1 MNAALIEP
9 EPLLGDYVRLRS
21 VEPPTHPLVV
31 RYTDV
36 VQGRIANCPIAAVMA
51 ATAHARPDRIRQL
64 LGAPQVGDVW
74 SIRRRPNAIFH
85 WSTVTY
91 HVRFT
96 SGAAKTVTPVLYHRE
111 DQVAYARTPNGPGWP
126 SMVEKAYAIWKG
138 NNSYQNL
145 EEDSGLRPGPDA
157 QTVLADLVGPSD
169 MAYIAND
176 KLFHARGG
184 QTTLRDE
191 HLIAIAQRALHRPT
205 IAGSVEHGAAD
216 GIISNHA
223 YAVLRWDRTAKR
235 VVMRNSAEYGAADP
249 RLTIAQL
256 RANFQAVWQA
266 R

>member
-1 MNAALIEP
+1 MNAIIEP
-9 EPLLGDYVRLRS
+9 EPLLGDHVRLRS

-51 ATAHARPDRIRQL
+51 ATAHARPDRTRRL
-64 LGAPQVGDVW
+64 LGEPQVGDVW
-74 SIRRRPNAIFH
+74 SIRRHPDAIFH

-96 SGAAKTVTPVLYHRE
+96 SGAAKTVTPVLYHRG
-111 DQVAYARTPNGPGWP
+111 DKVAYARTPNGPGWP
-126 SMVEKAYAIWKG
+126 SIVEKAYAIWKG
-138 NNSYQNL
+138 LNKYQNL

-157 QTVLADLVGPSD
+157 QTVLNDLVGPSD
-169 MAYIAND
+169 MAHIAGGT
-176 KLFHARGG
+176 LFHAQGG
-184 QTTLRDE
+184 QARLTDE
-191 HLIAIAQRALHRPT
+191 HLIDIARQARHRPT
-205 IAGSVEHGAAD
+205 IAGSVEHGAAN

-223 YAVLRWDRTAKR
+223 YAVLRWDRAAQR
-235 VVMRNSAEYGAADP
+235 VVMRNSAEYGVADP